1 MIQADISKSHR
12 NEHPDA
18 MTKFRNDHLSQSTR
32 RATCVIRLVYCS
44 LFALFLAIPRP
55 GTAAGS
61 ADNNIDL
68 TGLADSTMG
77 VSQLTADGVQCGLEV
92 QQIGE
97 TAHRAVTNAGIAV
110 RDDSTNRMTVS
121 AVTTRVGPDQCA
133 SAVLLGVYAKESFFS
148 ATVGWVQTGYVVLW
162 QRSLMVAT
170 PIGQHAAAVIDAT
183 RRLSDQMLADWR
195 AHNPPPAVAG
205 RETLQPGNAKQE
217 VTEATPAAPKA
228 TP

>member
-1 MIQADISKSHR
+1 
-12 NEHPDA
+12 
-18 MTKFRNDHLSQSTR
+18 MTKCRNDHHSQSAR
-32 RATCVIRLVYCS
+32 RATCLIRLAYCS
-44 LFALFLAIPRP
+44 LFALFLAMPRP
-55 GTAAGS
+55 AAAAQA

-68 TGLADSTMG
+68 TGLADSTVG
-77 VSQLTADGVQCGLEV
+77 VSQLTADGVQCGLEA

-97 TAHRAVTNAGIAV
+97 TTHRAVTNAGIAV
-110 RDDSTNRMTVS
+110 RDDSTNRMTIS
-121 AVTTRVGPDQCA
+121 AVTTRVGPEQCA

-148 ATVGWVQTGYVVLW
+148 ATVGWVQSGYVVLW

-195 AHNPPPAVAG
+195 SRNPPPAVAG
-205 RETLQPGNAKQE
+205 LQPGNANRV
-217 VTEATPAAPKA
+217 VTEATPAPPKA

>member
-1 MIQADISKSHR
+1 
-12 NEHPDA
+12 
-18 MTKFRNDHLSQSTR
+18 MTKFRNDHHSQSAR
-32 RATCVIRLVYCS
+32 QAICLIRLVYCS
-44 LFALFLAIPRP
+44 FFALFLAMPRP
-55 GTAAGS
+55 ADAAQA

-68 TGLADSTMG
+68 TGLADSTVG
-77 VSQLTADGVQCGLEV
+77 VSQLTADGVQCGLEA

-110 RDDSTNRMTVS
+110 RDDSTNRMTIS
-121 AVTTRVGPDQCA
+121 AVTTRVGPEQCA

-148 ATVGWVQTGYVVLW
+148 ATVGWVQSGYVVLW

-195 AHNPPPAVAG
+195 SRNPPPAVAG
-205 RETLQPGNAKQE
+205 LQPGNANRV
-217 VTEATPAAPKA
+217 VTEATPAPPKA